1 MIYWN
6 SVCREAMRRPDHA
19 FRSHSEAELAAF
31 NRSLRRRTTE
41 RRTTERRTRPSSRA
55 DRAVALR
62 KIVAV
67 DKRMND
73 RG

>member
-41 RRTTERRTRPSSRA
+41 RRTRPSSRA

-62 KIVAV
+62 KIVAA